1 MLSDELIF
9 LSNMIPLGYAH
20 VLLLKNKAIEHLEQA
35 YIYIRSFFQNE
46 RQLVMSH
53 TCVCKIEQSHNIV
66 RIISTFVALRTKEI
80 SSYHE
85 QCHAKQTKPQNL
97 LIRSVFRVEHVKLID
112 DISGTRIDTQPDVAK
127 ASVGFHPIKD
137 ANVEGL
143 NIEVLLASRRGDSTS
158 IGKKAST
165 LLLDGQTIYVKFRKL
180 SLFFSSLVN
189 NRP

>member
-1 MLSDELIF
+1 M
-9 LSNMIPLGYAH
+9 
-20 VLLLKNKAIEHLEQA
+20 
-35 YIYIRSFFQNE
+35 
-46 RQLVMSH
+46 
-53 TCVCKIEQSHNIV
+53 
-66 RIISTFVALRTKEI
+66 
-80 SSYHE
+80 
-85 QCHAKQTKPQNL
+85 
-97 LIRSVFRVEHVKLID
+97 
-112 DISGTRIDTQPDVAK
+112 AK

-137 ANVEGL
+137 ANVERL